1 MIAMQQHLEQRVRA
15 ELIEGG
21 DVLYQTAENLSA
33 DIAIAA
39 QWMIE
44 ALRAGGKI
52 MICGNGGS
60 AADAQHFA
68 AELVGRFRR
77 ERPGWAAIA
86 LTVDASILTSLGN
99 DFGFEQVFARQVEAL
114 GRSGDILV
122 AISTSGRSQNVLAA
136 VAAAAKMKM
145 RTVGLTG
152 AGKAGLGEIVDLH
165 LPISSGNTAFIQ
177 QGQMAVLH
185 TLCELIEEQLT
196 NETPPLPTK
205 IGQ

>member
-1 MIAMQQHLEQRVRA
+1 MQQHLEQRVRA

-33 DIAIAA
+33 DIATAA

-99 DFGFEQVFARQVEAL
+99 DFGFEQVFARQVEAI

-122 AISTSGRSQNVLAA
+122 AISTSGRSRNVLAA
-136 VAAAAKMKM
+136 VAAAAGMKM

-152 AGKAGLGEIVDLH
+152 AGKVGLGEIVDLR
-165 LPISSGNTAFIQ
+165 LPIPSGNTAFIQ